1 MRYHYTLQGAAR
13 RLKKTP
19 NDVLLLIQAGT
30 LTAEEKVKGM
40 YLLLKDEIESKSGF
54 RLSSRHREILDAERD
69 THKKGLSRSF
79 SLEASIAFAK

>member
-1 MRYHYTLQGAAR
+1 MTTLAIR
-13 RLKKTP
+13 KKLQDYIAQT
-19 NDVLLLIQAGT
+19 DD
-30 LTAEEKVKGM
+30 EKVKGL

-79 SLEASIAFAK
+79 SLEEAIAFAKGG